1 MPSRTNLSG
10 IFCSDD
16 ANNRY
21 LTRGTTLKRE
31 ADKLSRSDQTIAVVT
46 ATHAILY
53 FMSAF
58 ACDDQSRKLR
68 GKLQLHENWK
78 STSEFIVWVI
88 NLQKDN
94 NETELEG
101 LWYVTRQAQLMIV
114 INCMRYVINVYT
126 KVNFASSAVAK
137 SRLNDNVSKTIKDKL
152 NQTSNFGKFG
162 MNLKRTILQ
171 SQKLG
176 EWVKVNFQKL
186 FCGTSSLRR
195 GSKGNTGERRR
206 PLLTR
211 ESLEQNIVF
220 LWVLEVVSL
229 KPLDLHNLF

>member
-1 MPSRTNLSG
+1 
-10 IFCSDD
+10 
-16 ANNRY
+16 
-21 LTRGTTLKRE
+21 LKRE
-31 ADKLSRSDQTIAVVT
+31 ADKLSRSDPTVAAVT

-101 LWYVTRQAQLMIV
+101 LWYVARRAQLMIV
-114 INCMRYVINVYT
+114 TNSMRYVINVYT
-126 KVNFASSAVAK
+126 KVNFVSSAAVK
-137 SRLNDNVSKTIKDKL
+137 SPLNDNVSRTIKDKS

-162 MNLKRTILQ
+162 MNLKLTIPQ
-171 SQKLG
+171 SQRLG
-176 EWVKVNFQKL
+176 GWDKVSFQKL
-186 FCGTSSLRR
+186 FCVTNSLRH
-195 GSKGNTGERRR
+195 GSKGNTGERRKS
-206 PLLTR
+206 LLTR
-211 ESLEQNIVF
+211 ESLEQNIGF
-220 LWVLEVVSL
+220 RWVLEVVSL
-229 KPLDLHNLF
+229 KLLDLHNLF

>member
-1 MPSRTNLSG
+1 MKLMKS
-10 IFCSDD
+10 C
-16 ANNRY
+16 

-31 ADKLSRSDQTIAVVT
+31 ADKLSRSDPTVAAVT

-101 LWYVTRQAQLMIV
+101 LWYVARRAQLMIV
-114 INCMRYVINVYT
+114 TNSMRYVINVYT
-126 KVNFASSAVAK
+126 KVNFVSSAAVK
-137 SRLNDNVSKTIKDKL
+137 SPLNDNVSRTIKDKS

-162 MNLKRTILQ
+162 MNLKLTIPQ
-171 SQKLG
+171 SQRLG
-176 EWVKVNFQKL
+176 GWDKVSFQKL
-186 FCGTSSLRR
+186 FCVTNSLRH
-195 GSKGNTGERRR
+195 GSKGNTGERRKS
-206 PLLTR
+206 LLTR
-211 ESLEQNIVF
+211 ESLEQNIGF
-220 LWVLEVVSL
+220 RWVLEVVSL
-229 KPLDLHNLF
+229 KLLDLHNLF

>member
-1 MPSRTNLSG
+1 MKLMKS
-10 IFCSDD
+10 C
-16 ANNRY
+16 

-31 ADKLSRSDQTIAVVT
+31 ADKLSRSDPTVAAVT

-101 LWYVTRQAQLMIV
+101 LWYVARRAQLMIV
-114 INCMRYVINVYT
+114 TNSMRYVINVYT
-126 KVNFASSAVAK
+126 KVNFVSSAAVK
-137 SRLNDNVSKTIKDKL
+137 SPLNDNVSRTIKDKSNL
-152 NQTSNFGKFG
+152 TSNFGKFG
-162 MNLKRTILQ
+162 MNLKLTIPQ
-171 SQKLG
+171 SQRLG
-176 EWVKVNFQKL
+176 GWDKVSFQKL
-186 FCGTSSLRR
+186 FCVTNSLRH
-195 GSKGNTGERRR
+195 GSKGNTGERRKS
-206 PLLTR
+206 LLTR
-211 ESLEQNIVF
+211 ESLEQNIGF
-220 LWVLEVVSL
+220 RWVLEVVSL
-229 KPLDLHNLF
+229 KLLDLHNLF

>member
-1 MPSRTNLSG
+1 MKS
-10 IFCSDD
+10 C
-16 ANNRY
+16 

-31 ADKLSRSDQTIAVVT
+31 ADKLSRSDPTVAAVT

-101 LWYVTRQAQLMIV
+101 LWYVARRAQLMIV
-114 INCMRYVINVYT
+114 TNSMRYVINVYT
-126 KVNFASSAVAK
+126 KVNFVSSAAVK
-137 SRLNDNVSKTIKDKL
+137 SPLNDNVSRTIKDKS

-162 MNLKRTILQ
+162 MNLKLTIPQ
-171 SQKLG
+171 SQRLG
-176 EWVKVNFQKL
+176 GWDKVSFQKL
-186 FCGTSSLRR
+186 FCVTNSLRH
-195 GSKGNTGERRR
+195 GSKGNTGERRKS
-206 PLLTR
+206 LLTR
-211 ESLEQNIVF
+211 ESLEQNIGF
-220 LWVLEVVSL
+220 RWVLEVVSL
-229 KPLDLHNLF
+229 KLLDLHNLF